1 MSEAGYSREELT
13 SMYELG
19 RLYYEMG
26 YVAPAERMFA
36 GLAGIDGNATASRIG
51 LGLLKLERG
60 AFQEATAHFRSAL
73 QAGTY
78 VVSAKIGLVLAFIGL
93 QEFARARSLLSEV
106 GKDPLEITPEIK
118 QLVDALTERCA

>member
-1 MSEAGYSREELT
+1 MAEAGYTREELT
-13 SMYELG
+13 AMYELG

-51 LGLLKLERG
+51 LGLLKIERG
-60 AFQEATAHFRSAL
+60 AFQEATAHFRAAL

-78 VVSAKIGLVLAFIGL
+78 IPSAKIGLVIAFIGM

-106 GKDPLEITPEIK
+106 TKDPRDLTPEMK
-118 QLVDALTERCA
+118 QLVEALTERCA